1 MGLDGLISN
10 SLRITDLL
18 NNKIMPTTTTKENP
32 RLQHYT
38 ITMGCDP
45 EFFFSKKGE
54 IIGSEKIIPKNG
66 LMVQDQYGNPL
77 ESKIVIDG
85 VQAELNPKET
95 TCRVFLS
102 NNISRCFKQVLETM
116 KLKEDPD
123 LTIDFTQTIKVNKKE
138 LASLSPENQI
148 LGCSPSKNA
157 YTKKSFISVKNG
169 AKYYYRSAG
178 GHIHIGNYA
187 SNQYIKG
194 ALDNPKTLIPLLDIM
209 LGNTCVLL
217 DRDPGNIQ
225 RRKVYGRAG
234 EYRTPSHGIEYRTLS
249 NFWLKNYKLAAFV
262 FGLTRETVNI
272 LANSTKEHNY
282 AKEIIKAVKR
292 TDIKKAINKNDFDLA
307 LSNFK
312 KIEPIIDRLT
322 KSGEDYYLPLNSKNL
337 LDFNFFIK
345 KDLNHWFK
353 EDPIKHWTTQNP
365 TAAGG
370 WETFLSTTVR
380 TQRLKEEAPLTPTTI

>member
-1 MGLDGLISN
+1 MSN
-10 SLRITDLL
+10 LP
-18 NNKIMPTTTTKENP
+18 NNKIMPTTTTKDHPN
-32 RLQHYT
+32 LKHHT

-45 EFFFSKKGE
+45 EFFFSQKGK
-54 IIGSEKIIPKNG
+54 IIGSEKVIPKDG
-66 LMVQDQYGNPL
+66 LAVLDQYGNPL
-77 ESKIVIDG
+77 NSKIIIDG
-85 VQAELNPKET
+85 VQAELNPKEQ

-102 NNISRCFKQVLETM
+102 NNISRCFKQILETM
-116 KLKEDPD
+116 KTKENPD
-123 LTIDFTQTIKVNKKE
+123 LSIDFTQTIKVTKEE
-138 LASLSPENQI
+138 LASLEPENQI

-157 YTKKSFISVKNG
+157 YNKRNFISVKNG

-187 SNQYIKG
+187 ANNDIQR
-194 ALDNPKTLIPLLDIM
+194 ALDNPNTLIPLLDII

-217 DRDPGNIQ
+217 DKDPGNIQ

-234 EYRTPSHGIEYRTLS
+234 EYRTPPHGIEYRTLS
-249 NFWLKNYKLAAFV
+249 NFWLKNYKLASFV

-312 KIEPIIDRLT
+312 KIEPIIDKLT
-322 KSGEDYYLPLNSKNL
+322 KTGEDYYLPLNSKNL
-337 LDFNFFIK
+337 IDFNFFIT

-353 EDPIKHWTTQNP
+353 EDPLKHWTTPNP

-370 WETFLSTTVR
+370 WEDFLLRTVR
-380 TQRLKEEAPLTPTTI
+380 SERLKEEATLTPTTI